1 MPHARFGAEAMNSS
15 DPKTRRFVDRLKLFR
30 SKGWRFSILLCI
42 VIAACSVFLLWS
54 RNRVPVRSGLL
65 PSTASSDSNQSL
77 RLKGTTEAVD
87 KRAIQTPLL
96 AGEKSGMLTIV
107 KLTPAGTLVKRGDI
121 LVEFD
126 RQDQLR
132 DFINGDAGRHHLHFG
147 YAAYLVPALAARA
160 TV

>member
-1 MPHARFGAEAMNSS
+1 MAFQHPPLHR
-15 DPKTRRFVDRLKLFR
+15 DR
-30 SKGWRFSILLCI
+30 GLLGLSTLEREPRTCT
-42 VIAACSVFLLWS
+42 
-54 RNRVPVRSGLL
+54 NGLL

-77 RLKGTTEAVD
+77 RLKGTTEAVY

-107 KLTPAGTLVKRGDI
+107 KLTPAGTLVKCGDI